1 VQDRRAA
8 VVVDSFAANSFREP
22 HYLDHSYDRSCE
34 ELRKRSRFWHWFDF
48 AGGYFLPDP
57 RLRQRS
63 VPRAVGVVRDGGF
76 SAAAARLGLGTF
88 TILRSIQQFR
98 FVREPA
104 VRHCSGHGPD
114 FRFPELNTI
123 RIRPTHWT
131 FLLKGPKIES
141 NSR

>member
-1 VQDRRAA
+1 MQDRRAA

-22 HYLDHSYDRSCE
+22 HYPDHSYDRSCE
-34 ELRKRSRFWHWFDF
+34 ELRKRSRFWNWFDF
-48 AGGYFLPDP
+48 AGGYFLSDP

-76 SAAAARLGLGTF
+76 SAAARLGLGTF

-104 VRHCSGHGPD
+104 THHCSGHGTD
-114 FRFPELNTI
+114 FRFPELNSS
-123 RIRPTHWT
+123 RIRPTNWT
-131 FLLKGPKIES
+131 FLLKGPKIGS